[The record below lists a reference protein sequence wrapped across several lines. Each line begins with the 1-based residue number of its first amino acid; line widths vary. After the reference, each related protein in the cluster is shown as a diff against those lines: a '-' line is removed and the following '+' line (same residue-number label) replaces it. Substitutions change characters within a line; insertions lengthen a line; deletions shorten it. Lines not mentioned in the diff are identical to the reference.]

1 MRFSCPICFSSIA
14 IQISLFKC
22 ICYMHDNLNLSA
34 HYHII
39 IFAVLGLIFSVKIFS
54 FNQKYSTLQDFE
66 LDDVHIEKIKTI
78 QARHLDTWS
87 QTVLQAQGLNLL
99 ETPDFLGS
107 DKEVSISERYLENG
121 LFIREARPNEVRP
134 NNAKPN
140 VLNDFQH
147 IIILLHD
154 RHDYGDSET
163 QSGCC
168 SALWLWLGTMHKL
181 CTELKIPIIAIDA
194 PGFGFSKHK
203 TSFEG
208 KSYINS
214 VLERIHQEK
223 YYENLA
229 KITFV
234 APASGNKDFFS
245 FLQMRLKWSFKAKM
259 FRKHSFEIDLVA
271 SNPAIPEKFSDP
283 ALGESVQNILL
294 VTSLQ
299 ENTTLFE
306 NIFSGIS
313 RKGNFKKI
321 KLFADPDEKRPL
333 GHLDDPAGFHK
344 NVVDFVL
351 SSNQ

>member
-1 MRFSCPICFSSIA
+1 
-14 IQISLFKC
+14 
-22 ICYMHDNLNLSA
+22 MHDNLNLSA

-54 FNQKYSTLQDFE
+54 FNNKFSTLQDFE

-87 QTVLQAQGLNLL
+87 QTVLQAQGLDLL

-107 DKEVSISERYLENG
+107 DEKVSISERYLENG

-134 NNAKPN
+134 NETKPN

-181 CTELKIPIIAIDA
+181 CAELKIPIIAIDA

-234 APASGNKDFFS
+234 APASGNKDIFS

-283 ALGESVQNILL
+283 ALGESVQNVLL

-321 KLFADPDEKRPL
+321 NLFADPDEKRPL
-333 GHLDDPAGFHK
+333 GHLDDPAEFHR
-344 NVVDFVL
+344 NVVEFVL